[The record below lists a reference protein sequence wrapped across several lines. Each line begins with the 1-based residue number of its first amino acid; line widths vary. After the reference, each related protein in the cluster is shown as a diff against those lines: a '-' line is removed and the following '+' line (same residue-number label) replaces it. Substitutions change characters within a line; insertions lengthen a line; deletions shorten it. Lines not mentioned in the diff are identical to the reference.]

1 MNIDMIRIAVNA
13 LIVHKV
19 RSFLTVLGIVIG
31 VAAVILLVSIGNGL
45 TSIVNEQFEELGTD
59 LIFVM
64 PGKIK
69 FGDAAGREGGPPGT
83 SNNKLTPRTA
93 IELQKRI
100 PSITATVPV
109 ATSFASVSYKG
120 EDRVTPILGTTSNY
134 ADIRK
139 SPTSYGRFFDLTAD
153 NGAKKVAVLGQTV
166 LEDMNINHDPTGE
179 KIKIAGQT
187 FRIAGVLESKGSA
200 LGNDQD
206 DLIVIPMSTYERTF
220 DVDKVNYI
228 YVKTSNPD
236 NLDATIMA
244 IEQVLLKNHLK
255 AEDFSVVDPKE
266 LLNTASTILG
276 SITAALGGIAAISL
290 VVGGIGIANIMLVS
304 VTERTKEIGL
314 RKAVGATYR
323 HILSQFLAEAVL
335 LSLTGGFVGVLLGT
349 GFSLLIGK
357 FINTDITWWSIGI
370 SFGVSLLVGIISG
383 MGPAIKAAR
392 KDPIDALRYE

>member
-1 MNIDMIRIAVNA
+1 MNIDMMKIAIGA
-13 LIVHKV
+13 LIIHKV
-19 RSFLTVLGIVIG
+19 RSLLTILGIVIG

-83 SNNKLTPRTA
+83 SNNKLTPRTG
-93 IELQKRI
+93 IEIQKRI
-100 PSITATVPV
+100 PSIIATVPV
-109 ATSFASVSYKG
+109 ATTFASVSYKG

-134 ADIRK
+134 AIIRK
-139 SPTSYGRFFDLTAD
+139 SPTSFGTFFDASAD
-153 NGAKKVAVLGQTV
+153 NGAKKVAIMGQTV
-166 LEDMNINHDPTGE
+166 LDDLSITHDPTGE

-187 FRIAGVLESKGSA
+187 FRIAGVLEAKGSA

-206 DLIVIPMSTYERTF
+206 DLIIIPMSTYERTF
-220 DVDKVNYI
+220 DVDKVNYM
-228 YVKTSNPD
+228 YVKTSDPEH
-236 NLDATIMA
+236 LASTVTA
-244 IEQVLLKNHLK
+244 IKDVLLKTHLK

-323 HILSQFLAEAVL
+323 HILSQFLAEAIF
-335 LSLTGGFVGVLLGT
+335 LSLTGGLVGVLIGT
-349 GFSLLIGK
+349 GLSLLLRQ
-357 FINTDITWWSIGI
+357 FVNTDITWWSIGI
-370 SFGVSLLVGIISG
+370 SFGVSLLVGVTSG